1 MKKSYIDSNVF
12 LNPILYSDKKA
23 EAYKKTLN
31 NIINNDFYAVTS
43 VLTWDEVVFILG
55 KKIGKDLAVKEG
67 KKFLTFPNL
76 FFVSVNVDIILKA
89 QKILEK
95 YNLKPRDAI
104 HIATALS
111 QGCNEIVSDDADFD
125 KVKEIKRVGF

>member
-1 MKKSYIDSNVF
+1 MKKGYIDSNIF
-12 LNPILYSDKKA
+12 LNPILYGDKKA
-23 EAYKKTLN
+23 EAYKKILN
-31 NIINNDFYAVTS
+31 NIINNGFYAVTS
-43 VLTWDEVVFILG
+43 VLTWDEVVFIIG
-55 KKIGKDLAVKEG
+55 KKIGRDLAVKEG
-67 KKFLTFPNL
+67 RKFLAFPNL
-76 FFVSVNVDIILKA
+76 FFVSVSMDIVLRA
-89 QKILEK
+89 QKIIEK